1 MAARAT
7 RSHPP
12 RIHPLVTFDGG
23 SAIMVHVYWKT
34 LICRKGPMARAR
46 MLLATALVV
55 VLAGCSAGHRAGDG
69 DRSSPRPSSS
79 VGGANPAETS
89 ALPGLEAWVYPGST
103 GEDTCGAAAEYR
115 DGRLRHGVLKPQYW
129 DVDSSGALKLLDSD
143 LHPCNGFSE
152 ANAADVKGYSAAQY
166 TTVSAMDRSAIAA
179 LVSDPARR
187 AAAVGSLTELAKR
200 IGFTGVDI
208 DFEDFW
214 AWTADDER
222 GYEAFLTELGGSL
235 HRAGLK
241 LQVDAPVETHDGDSV
256 FSYAAV
262 MRTGVDQLVVMDY
275 GRQFNTPEGETC
287 WAVSPHSWVREAVTY
302 AQSQVP
308 DKDRLVI
315 GLPSYGFTA
324 PDPCVPDKVKDSVA
338 LATIRRAP
346 GYSDDRRTTAARRDS
361 ASGEVRWTAGGTLYD
376 YTDQQGMDAKLA
388 VLQQLGVTHVSV
400 WTLGGNPWFSAGA
413 LRRAAR

>member
-1 MAARAT
+1 MVNAR
-7 RSHPP
+7 
-12 RIHPLVTFDGG
+12 I
-23 SAIMVHVYWKT
+23 
-34 LICRKGPMARAR
+34 
-46 MLLATALVV
+46 LLAAALIAVLTGCTA
-55 VLAGCSAGHRAGDG
+55 AGRAGDS
-69 DRSSPRPSSS
+69 DRSS
-79 VGGANPAETS
+79 ADS
-89 ALPGLEAWVYPGST
+89 ATPTTKSTQPGLEAWIYPGST
-103 GEDTCGAAAEYR
+103 GEDTCGAVAEYR
-115 DGRLRHGVLKPQYW
+115 DGRLRTGVLKPQYW
-129 DVDSSGALKLLDSD
+129 DVDPSGALKLLDSD
-143 LHPCNGFSE
+143 THPCNGFSE
-152 ANAADVKGYSAAQY
+152 ANAADIKAHSAAQY
-166 TTVSAMDRSAIAA
+166 TTVSAMDRPAIAA

-187 AAAVGSLTELAKR
+187 TAAVGSLTELAKR

-214 AWTADDER
+214 VWTADDES
-222 GYEAFLTELGGSL
+222 GYETFLAELAESL

-262 MRTGVDQLVVMDY
+262 MRAGVDQLVVMDY
-275 GRQFNTPEGETC
+275 GRQFNTPAGQRC
-287 WAVSPHSWVREAVTY
+287 WAISPHSWVREAVTY

-324 PDPCVPDKVKDSVA
+324 PDPCVTDKVKDSVP
-338 LATIRRAP
+338 LTTIRRAP
-346 GYSDDRRTTAARRDS
+346 GYSDDPATTAARRDA

-400 WTLGGNPWFSAGA
+400 WALGGNPWFSANP
-413 LRRAAR
+413 RVR